1 MDKAIAW
8 INGITAVP
16 EVGTVYSGKVVSILE
31 FGAFVE
37 ILPGKEGLL
46 HISEIDW
53 NKTEKVEDVLNIGDE
68 VEVKLLEI
76 DAKTGKM
83 RLSRRALIEKPEGYV
98 EPERKPRGD
107 KGPRN
112 DRRDNGRGPR
122 RDDNRGPR
130 RDDKGPRGPRR
141 EQRTDAPVEQ
151 NNEPEM
157 F

>member
-1 MDKAIAW
+1 M
-8 INGITAVP
+8 
-16 EVGTVYSGKVVSILE
+16 
-31 FGAFVE
+31 E

-53 NKTEKVEDVLNIGDE
+53 NKTEKVEDILNIGDE
-68 VEVKLLEI
+68 VDVKLLEI

-107 KGPRN
+107 RGPRKDDRQGGRRD
-112 DRRDNGRGPR
+112 DRRGDRGPR
-122 RDDNRGPR
+122 RDDR
-130 RDDKGPRGPRR
+130 GPRGPRR
-141 EQRTDAPVEQ
+141 DRNEAPAAPEQ